1 MRQPADGQRDE
12 GREQTP
18 EHHRADYVR
27 RAALVGAEGG
37 DGVRARRVRSDG
49 GPCRCRPVRGACRRR
64 ARGARAPPRRRGG
77 PTRQAQRGARAPPH
91 EAVDGQSAR
100 RLQPPNGS
108 RRQRPEAPVGTR
120 RADVVTTTLQRPL
133 HPTDLNTGLRAH
145 ADALREHRRGGPAG
159 RIGPAR
165 HHRGHGEDGCNG
177 GDETRPD
184 GQGGQLDSHELS
196 LLKRLKE
203 RRSAQRA
210 PTRTENT
217 REGVSAR
224 PLQKG
229 CEARRR
235 RQRRSKPKTTKRT
248 GDQRQQHE
256 DHVRQRGRRQ
266 PARSGTA
273 GSGRSAA
280 RRSGRRRTLPAAATV
295 PGRRRLPRRGVGRRP
310 RITSERPTRR
320 GRQHNRRRNSAGR
333 RRDGHQGRRGAA
345 GKNRCDR

>member
-1 MRQPADGQRDE
+1 MVF
-12 GREQTP
+12 GRV
-18 EHHRADYVR
+18 AS
-27 RAALVGAEGG
+27 AAIE
-37 DGVRARRVRSDG
+37 
-49 GPCRCRPVRGACRRR
+49 GPCRLRPARGAHRRP

-77 PTRQAQRGARAPPH
+77 PTWQAQRGARALPH

-120 RADVVTTTLQRPL
+120 RTDVVTTTLQCSL

-145 ADALREHRRGGPAG
+145 ADALREHRRGRPVG
-159 RIGPAR
+159 RVGPAR

-177 GDETRPD
+177 GDDARPD
-184 GQGGQLDSHELS
+184 CQGGQLDSHELS

-203 RRSAQRA
+203 RRRAQRA
-210 PTRTENT
+210 PTRTGNT
-217 REGVSAR
+217 REGVSAG

-235 RQRRSKPKTTKRT
+235 RQRRSKPKTTKLT
-248 GDQRQQHE
+248 GGQGQQHD

-266 PARSGTA
+266 PARSAAA

-280 RRSGRRRTLPAAATV
+280 GRPGRRRTLPAAATM
-295 PGRRRLPRRGVGRRP
+295 PDRGRLPRLGVGRRP
-310 RITSERPTRR
+310 PVASERPTRR
-320 GRQHNRRRNSAGR
+320 GRQHKRRRNSAGR
-333 RRDGHQGRRGAA
+333 RREGHQRRRGAA
-345 GKNRCDR
+345 GKNRRDG